1 MDANLQIDY
10 WRESAAHDMEAA
22 QTLFKNQKYDWCLFV
37 GHLVIEK
44 VLKAIYV
51 RDKKE
56 APPWIHNLVRLA
68 ENTTLQL
75 SEEQLMFLANV
86 NDFNIE
92 SRSPDYKFSFYKTCT
107 KEFTEEQFTRIQEM
121 YQWLLSQMRQ

>member
-51 RDKKE
+51 RDKK

-92 SRSPDYKFSFYKTCT
+92 SRYPDYKFSFYKTCT

-121 YQWLLSQMRQ
+121 YQCYCHR